1 MPDLRCGCAFGT
13 ISLTGIIPAQSHV
26 MDCHHF
32 LRQNKQNLAS
42 YLFGGM
48 AADVAGVVSCWAA
61 DRSGDLPTF
70 TLRENGC

>member
-13 ISLTGIIPAQSHV
+13 ISLTGIIPAQSYV

-48 AADVAGVVSCWAA
+48 AADAAGVVSCW
-61 DRSGDLPTF
+61 LPIGPGIYPR
-70 TLRENGC
+70 LP